1 MNFGA
6 NDCIIGVICGQ
17 NGVMSRRMLPH
28 LRGFCPIFEAEAL
41 FREAG
46 QLKIRG
52 QQAAIFFDFFF
63 HAFSRP
69 QRNKTVPAP
78 NRGLPFVPAPNRGFP
93 PVPAPN
99 CGLPAVPAP
108 GPCFPV
114 SLPLIQLPLLFLPQ
128 KPPLF

>member
-63 HAFSRP
+63 PDFRILKKKSSDFNTLETPRSLQGPPSWPKAGDY
-69 QRNKTVPAP
+69 RNLTDFGKDAP
-78 NRGLPFVPAPNRGFP
+78 KAL
-93 PVPAPN
+93 
-99 CGLPAVPAP
+99 
-108 GPCFPV
+108 
-114 SLPLIQLPLLFLPQ
+114 
-128 KPPLF
+128 